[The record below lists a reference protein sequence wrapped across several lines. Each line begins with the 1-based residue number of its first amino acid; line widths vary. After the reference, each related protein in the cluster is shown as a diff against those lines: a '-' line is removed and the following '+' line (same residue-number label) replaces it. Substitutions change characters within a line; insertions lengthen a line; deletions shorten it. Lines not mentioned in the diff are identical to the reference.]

1 MFSRGGLLKIRIIK
15 TPAAMLKLRIGL
27 IVAFV
32 GVCLIAA
39 GVISIDQVKN
49 VFAANNIEK
58 QKNTIIIDPG
68 HGGVD
73 GGAVGYNDIVEK
85 DINLSISLKLRT
97 LFEASGFNVV
107 MTREDDRSIHDKDSK
122 TIREKKVSDIH
133 NRSKLL
139 EKYPDAIFLSIHQ
152 NMYTESK
159 YSGTQVFYSKNNE
172 DSKILASLIQSNVK
186 ELLQP
191 ENERVIKPA
200 GKDLY
205 ILYHAK
211 IPAVMVEC
219 GFLSNPDE
227 AKKLNSSEYQYKMA
241 FAIYCGT
248 LDYCS

>member
-1 MFSRGGLLKIRIIK
+1 MKIRIIRTPTALSKLK
-15 TPAAMLKLRIGL
+15 TGL
-27 IVAFV
+27 IVILTA
-32 GVCLIAA
+32 VCLISA
-39 GVISIDQVKN
+39 GIVSFDQVKN
-49 VFAANNIEK
+49 VFAANNKDK
-58 QKNTIIIDPG
+58 QKTTIIIDPG

-85 DINLSISLKLRT
+85 DINLSISLKLRN

-107 MTREDDRSIHDKDSK
+107 MSREDDRSIHDKDSE
-122 TIREKKVSDIH
+122 TIREKKVTDLH
-133 NRSKLL
+133 NRSKIL
-139 EKYPDAIFLSIHQ
+139 EKYPDAVFISIHQ

-191 ENERVIKPA
+191 KNERVIKPA

-219 GFLSNPDE
+219 GFLSNPEE
-227 AKKLNSSEYQYKMA
+227 AKKLSNSEYQYQMA

>member
-122 TIREKKVSDIH
+122 TIREKRFQTYITVP
-133 NRSKLL
+133 NCLR
-139 EKYPDAIFLSIHQ
+139 
-152 NMYTESK
+152 NTRM
-159 YSGTQVFYSKNNE
+159 
-172 DSKILASLIQSNVK
+172 
-186 ELLQP
+186 
-191 ENERVIKPA
+191 
-200 GKDLY
+200 LY
-205 ILYHAK
+205 
-211 IPAVMVEC
+211 
-219 GFLSNPDE
+219 F
-227 AKKLNSSEYQYKMA
+227 
-241 FAIYCGT
+241 
-248 LDYCS
+248 